1 MLASKKLS
9 SSRAKLENR
18 YLEAIKR
25 ISSAYNSAKSDI
37 NKEFQGYR
45 NALNAQSAISKSNTA
60 QALMQKGL
68 SKSGES
74 IQSSILGDMA
84 HMNALASLS
93 DKEAQKLNE
102 LNLSRQ
108 NALEGVYGDMLSA
121 QNEQEKAQK
130 EMEYQRERDKAS
142 DDKWYLEYQY
152 RKSRDAIEDER
163 LKRADERDI
172 YESDREYNFN
182 REKYSNQLEQQK
194 LENELSEKR
203 YLLDKNKNE
212 QDSYIKNQYLELEKS
227 AQEAKAQA
235 EQEESTSSDKKSGSD
250 VGYSLNEKGYIVPDL
265 APDELIDAMIKGN
278 GNGSWRAN
286 EFVVPSEL
294 EERVN
299 SVLNDQRIDP
309 DYLNLL
315 AIYARARGIII

>member
-25 ISSAYNSAKSDI
+25 ISTAYNSAKSDI

-93 DKEAQKLNE
+93 DKQAQKLNE

-121 QNEQEKAQK
+121 QNEAEKQQK
-130 EMEYQRERDKAS
+130 ELEYQRERDKAS

-182 REKYSNQLEQQK
+182 REKYSNQLKQQN
-194 LENELSEKR
+194 LENELNEKK
-203 YLLDKNKNE
+203 YQLDKTKNE
-212 QDSYIKNQYLELEKS
+212 QDSYIKNQYLELEKI
-227 AQEAKAQA
+227 AADKG
-235 EQEESTSSDKKSGSD
+235 SSSKSDSVED
-250 VGYSLNEKGYIVPDL
+250 YGYSVNEKGYIVPDL